1 MGGAFKNVPAYKLAA
16 VAIGAALA
24 RAGTTP
30 DQVDEVIMGC
40 VGQAGDPYNARRC
53 AIEAGI
59 PVDKTAMTVNRLCGS
74 GLQAICSGAQSI
86 ATGQAEIVVAGG
98 DENMTMQPFLDFE
111 ARNGYRLG
119 NHTLRDGILTM
130 LTDPFSESLMGV
142 TAENVAKRYNVS
154 RQQQDE
160 FSLSSQMKAKA
171 AIEAG
176 KTKLEIVPVAILDGK
191 KEAVIE
197 ADEHPRPDT
206 TLEALQK
213 LRPAFEEGGTVTPGN
228 SSGVNDGA
236 AAVVLMSRQ
245 KAAELGLRPRLR
257 FVDFAISGNEP
268 AVMGYAP
275 KLAIDKLLRKQS
287 MSPRDVDVVELNEA
301 FAAQAVAVIRDANLD
316 PERVNPNGG
325 AIAFGHPVGATGA
338 ILTVKTMHELDRRHA
353 EYGMVTMC
361 IGGGQGIAALFR
373 NAA

>member
-1 MGGAFKNVPAYKLAA
+1 RK
-16 VAIGAALA
+16 
-24 RAGTTP
+24 
-30 DQVDEVIMGC
+30 
-40 VGQAGDPYNARRC
+40 
-53 AIEAGI
+53 
-59 PVDKTAMTVNRLCGS
+59 
-74 GLQAICSGAQSI
+74 
-86 ATGQAEIVVAGG
+86 
-98 DENMTMQPFLDFE
+98 
-111 ARNGYRLG
+111 
-119 NHTLRDGILTM
+119 
-130 LTDPFSESLMGV
+130 ES
-142 TAENVAKRYNVS
+142 
-154 RQQQDE
+154 
-160 FSLSSQMKAKA
+160 
-171 AIEAG
+171 
-176 KTKLEIVPVAILDGK
+176 
-191 KEAVIE
+191 VIE

-213 LRPAFEEGGTVTPGN
+213 LRPAFEEGGSVTPGN

-245 KAAELGLRPRLR
+245 KADELGLKPRLR

-287 MSPRDVDVVELNEA
+287 MTPRDLDIVELNEA

-338 ILTVKTMHELDRRHA
+338 ILTVKTMHELERRHA
-353 EYGMVTMC
+353 ELGMVTMC

-373 NAA
+373 NAG